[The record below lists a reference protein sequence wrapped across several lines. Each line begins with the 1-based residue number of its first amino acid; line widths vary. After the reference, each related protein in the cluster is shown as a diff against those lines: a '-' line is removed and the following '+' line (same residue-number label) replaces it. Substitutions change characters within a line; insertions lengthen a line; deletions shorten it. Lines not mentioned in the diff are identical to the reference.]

1 MEHRWNIR
9 HPAVIDVLLHH
20 KEISEIHCKT
30 RDIGRDGMYVETGN
44 MTYQP
49 NTLLQ
54 VEFESNQDGV
64 KQIHV
69 LPTIVVHSSP
79 NGLGLMFMK
88 ANSYDCICNNTAFV
102 EDSSSKTN
110 STAQSEDTGLSR
122 LTG

>member
-1 MEHRWNIR
+1 MEHRCNIR

-30 RDIGRDGMYVETGN
+30 RDIGGDGMFVETGN

-54 VEFESNQDGV
+54 VEIESNKDGV

-69 LPTIVVHSSP
+69 LPAIVVHSSP
-79 NGLGLMFMK
+79 DGLGLMFMQ
-88 ANSYDCICNNTAFV
+88 ANSYDFICSNTVFV
-102 EDSSSKTN
+102 ENSLSKAN
-110 STAQSEDTGLSR
+110 STAQSESTDVSR